1 MLFGFAAAFAAEPDV
16 FLGGGADLRG
26 GWSDGAPVLQTQAE
40 FDARVG
46 FKAVSARLDADV
58 TFDALTGE
66 LVLTPPEWAMV
77 QVRVDDPSKK
87 VGWATRFGV
96 LNPNIGLEDW
106 DMRNNY
112 LPSYSIMWDAA
123 QPGRVLG
130 AEAEVRVGDGH
141 HLMVWGGLDLDWG
154 SLTAPTPDVGVGFWS
169 EQDTWGSWSG
179 FFSLPTLDLHALV
192 TTFEFYPHDLVSLTL
207 DTSAGLSGGRGFVGG
222 EVVLNVAPEFVVTP
236 VARGEFVVDP
246 QDAALGGVAE
256 GVPDGTASLGLRAA
270 PIPQLQLMVEGKAT
284 FADGR
289 ASPGVWAGVQ
299 LFAPDPPTYDVIEP
313 VEDDVPPAPT
323 PEAEAVEPTPP
334 PSIPEA
340 PPEGASL

>member
-1 MLFGFAAAFAAEPDV
+1 MLWWYAVALAAPVDV

-58 TFDALTGE
+58 TFDALTGD
-66 LVLTPPEWAMV
+66 LMLTPPEWAMV

-96 LNPNIGLEDW
+96 FNPNIGLEDW

-112 LPSYSIMWDAA
+112 LPSYSIMWDAG

-130 AEAEVRVGDGH
+130 AEADLRVGDGH
-141 HLMVWGGLDLDWG
+141 HVMVWGGLDLDWG

-179 FFSLPTLDLHALV
+179 FFSLPTQDLHALV

-207 DTSAGLSGGRGFVGG
+207 DTSAGVSGGRGFAGG
-222 EVVLNVAPEFVVTP
+222 QIVLNVAPEFLVTP

-246 QDAALGGVAE
+246 GDAALGGAAE

-270 PIPQLQLMVEGKAT
+270 PLPQVQLMLEGKAT
-284 FADGR
+284 FADGQ
-289 ASPGVWAGVQ
+289 ASPGVWAGLQ
-299 LFAPDPPTYDVIEP
+299 IFAPDPPTYDVVEPRDPEPAEASSP
-313 VEDDVPPAPT
+313 VEAAADAAPT
-323 PEAEAVEPTPP
+323 STGGQTP
-334 PSIPEA
+334 
-340 PPEGASL
+340 